1 MRFLFTLMFSLCC
14 LGVFAQADSLAT
26 PGDNSRLRISILT
39 CGSGSELYSSFG
51 HTGVRVIDSN
61 KGSDD
66 VYNYGT
72 FDFSAPG
79 FYTNFLL
86 GKLLYYLDKSSYP
99 AFASTY
105 IEEKRSI
112 EEQVLDLNEVQKRAM
127 LSYLDSNLRPENRSY
142 AYDFFF
148 DNCATRVRD
157 IFPKVLGEEFY
168 FGSALNGK
176 KISYRGIMNQYLVN
190 KHWER
195 FGVNLLLGSPTDSV
209 MTDDGS
215 MYLPD
220 FVHKSLI
227 HAKYKGQH
235 VVGADNVLL
244 KSGITESRKFN
255 GPLWMMIGLL
265 ILTILAFHIRAFK
278 YLKPV
283 IKFVILFITGL
294 LGCLMLFM
302 WLGTNHQACGDNY
315 NVLWAIP
322 LNIVV
327 AFAAHKKRFW
337 LKIYALAAISLLIVA
352 LVVHLIG
359 FQRMPLIELSPLL
372 LALMYIYIDLYKQN
386 MDAPAPGGA
395 QAVPPPN
402 AISHDTL

>member
-1 MRFLFTLMFSLCC
+1 MRFLFTLMFTLFSLAT
-14 LGVFAQADSLAT
+14 FARPDSLAA

-39 CGSGSELYSSFG
+39 CGSGTELYSSFG

-61 KGSDD
+61 RGSDD

-86 GKLLYYLDKSSYP
+86 GKLLYYLDKSSYS
-99 AFASTY
+99 AFAATY
-105 IEEKRSI
+105 IDEKRSI
-112 EEQVLDLNEVQKRAM
+112 EEQVLDLNEVQKKAI

-176 KISYRGIMNQYLVN
+176 KISYRGIMNQYLLN

-195 FGVNLLLGSPTDSV
+195 FGMNLLLGSPTDSI
-209 MTDDGS
+209 MSDDGS

-227 HAKYKGQH
+227 HAKYRGRH
-235 VVGADNVLL
+235 VVGADHVLL

-265 ILTILAFHIRAFK
+265 ILTILAFHIRAFQ

-352 LVVHLIG
+352 LAVHLIG

-386 MDAPAPGGA
+386 IDAPAPRGA
-395 QAVPPPN
+395 VTVPPTN
-402 AISHDTL
+402 ATTHDTL